1 MLIFS
6 ERGGATYSPAPF
18 MKNYVRVL
26 YRQPPHLSHPT
37 PVTFSG
43 QQLQF
48 AALGEQS
55 DWFVWSCHLYNRKD
69 QDNQDKYRSI
79 IIKINHAKQD
89 YRMCHLRSSIQWACS
104 AMQGYPIPAQHYPQ
118 TASLTSSAS
127 WTSWPC
133 FKCCID
139 HTFFVI
145 MQNSFW
151 ICFFFKWPL
160 PVPMSPSIMCWELS
174 LFASGV
180 LIVIVPPLKFLLSML
195 ESSHLSK
202 LRVT

>member
-55 DWFVWSCHLYNRKD
+55 DRFVWSCHLYNRKD

-89 YRMCHLRSSIQWACS
+89 YRMCHLRSSI
-104 AMQGYPIPAQHYPQ
+104 
-118 TASLTSSAS
+118 
-127 WTSWPC
+127 
-133 FKCCID
+133 
-139 HTFFVI
+139 
-145 MQNSFW
+145 
-151 ICFFFKWPL
+151 
-160 PVPMSPSIMCWELS
+160 PMSMLSYARISHSCTALPSNCIFNFIS
-174 LFASGV
+174 L
-180 LIVIVPPLKFLLSML
+180 LNFLTML
-195 ESSHLSK
+195 
-202 LRVT
+202 